1 MDDMKDFREVFKLL
15 WKVGVRV
22 LVFGVGFGVDEKEL
36 WFIVERDGDVLFVK
50 FFIELISRVGVLIK
64 FMCNLVGKSFFYSKD
79 FIYSWKIGWMVEIYW
94 ESVVF
99 EMNGFKLLL
108 MVYWWICSI
117 LIFVNWF

>member
-36 WFIVERDGDVLFVK
+36 WFIVERDGDVLCVK
-50 FFIELISRVGVLIK
+50 FFIEVISRVGVLIE

-79 FIYSWKIGWMVEIYW
+79 FIYRWKIGWMVEIYW

-117 LIFVNWF
+117 LIVVNWF

>member
-50 FFIELISRVGVLIK
+50 FFIELISRVGVLIE
-64 FMCNLVGKSFFYSKD
+64 FMCNLVG
-79 FIYSWKIGWMVEIYW
+79 
-94 ESVVF
+94 
-99 EMNGFKLLL
+99 
-108 MVYWWICSI
+108 
-117 LIFVNWF
+117 